1 MTTILIT
8 GASGSIGKEIL
19 EFFSNNNNYKIFAL
33 INDNVNLKKSKNIVF
48 INCRIEELINLNFN
62 FPRIDYIFHLAF
74 PNSNKNLSKILIN
87 KEINKNKLFLK
98 FINKIS
104 VKNIIYFSTAKIAII
119 KDKKNKNNINNFSY
133 EICKY
138 QIENIFRKDLNQKNK
153 LIILRIGVVFGLKN
167 KSNFNLLVDY
177 IKKYKFLPTR
187 KKKIYK
193 NLIYIKNLNNCLENI
208 VKSKNHRD
216 MYFLYDSNIDLNNL
230 IDIISKKS
238 NKKIIKIF
246 IPNFF
251 YNILKFFNIDR
262 RLFKS
267 FFDSFYIDEISYN
280 DMIGSKTND
289 KNFIKNMNEHINNYA
304 KYN

>member
-62 FPRIDYIFHLAF
+62 FPRIDYIFQLAF

-289 KNFIKNMNEHINNYA
+289 KNFIKNMNEHISNYA